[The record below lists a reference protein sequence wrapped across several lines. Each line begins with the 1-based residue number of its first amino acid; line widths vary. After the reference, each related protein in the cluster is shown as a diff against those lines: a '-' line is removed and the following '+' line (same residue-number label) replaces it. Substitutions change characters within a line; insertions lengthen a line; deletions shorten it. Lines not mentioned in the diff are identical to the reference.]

1 MIEPLDPAS
10 SPEVSKQA
18 SALGGLAAGKPV
30 GKTTGKPN
38 VRSFASL
45 LEPAVARGKSAGFAA
60 EKATTPKSAAN
71 TGGVAPPVEGHKSA
85 AGAKSPNPRNARIPV
100 PEGETWKATKPG
112 AHYAQIVSGP
122 RKGLYINLTHGSR
135 RGETFTIEQRGG
147 KTLHVYNVSGK
158 EVEVKPSTDANAVTD
173 AAKRSKD
180 RHRDLPPKGERW
192 APVEGHH
199 NYADILGGKRN
210 GLYVNTS
217 GGMRDGMAF
226 QIVKKGG
233 KWWHVY
239 GTGKHRQWIP
249 SDGPNHKPHRSD
261 EPKGTKGTNAATGT
275 GGTPATSG
283 TGGSKGTNGTTGGT
297 AAGST
302 GGVAPPSAA

>member
-1 MIEPLDPAS
+1 VAGRA
-10 SPEVSKQA
+10 VGKH
-18 SALGGLAAGKPV
+18 AGKPAV
-30 GKTTGKPN
+30 K
-38 VRSFASL
+38 SFASL
-45 LEPAVARGKSAGFAA
+45 LGPAVKRSESAGL
-60 EKATTPKSAAN
+60 TPEKSAAK
-71 TGGVAPPVEGHKSA
+71 TGGTAPAVEQHKSS
-85 AGAKSPNPRNARIPV
+85 AGAKTVNPRNARIPV
-100 PEGETWKATKPG
+100 PHGETWEATKPG
-112 AHYAQIVSGP
+112 AHYARIVSGP

-173 AAKRSKD
+173 RAKHSRD
-180 RHRDLPPKGERW
+180 RHRDLPPRGERW
-192 APVEGHH
+192 APVAGHH
-199 NYADILGGKRN
+199 NYADILGGRRN

-217 GGMRDGMAF
+217 GGVRDGMAF

-249 SDGPNHKPHRSD
+249 SDGPNHKKPHRTGASS
-261 EPKGTKGTNAATGT
+261 GTKGTNAAAGT
-275 GGTPATSG
+275 GASTGSSG
-283 TGGSKGTNGTTGGT
+283 TKNGTV
-297 AAGST
+297 ADST